1 MTNLISGGL
10 SYALMSADS
19 SAKAALKPMN
29 MVSRELRKQNPD
41 LELIERAGKYGGNEL
56 NKAEEALTKA
66 QKELM
71 ESQEIA
77 KQKEKAE
84 MEEKLKEKA
93 AEKKEMESQKAIEV
107 TSEEILQISEENIKE
122 KKNDISNS
130 RNLGDSK
137 LDIGEIN
144 DDLIEMTKKMR
155 RIDFSVSDVSETPF
169 LRKQNYS
176 SNEIGSSVLGT
187 RMDLIG

>member
-10 SYALMSADS
+10 SYALLSADS

-66 QKELM
+66 QEELM
-71 ESQEIA
+71 ESQKIA
-77 KQKEKAE
+77 KQEEKAE
-84 MEEKLKEKA
+84 REEKLKEKA
-93 AEKKEMESQKAIEV
+93 AEKKERESQTTMEDTAEGV
-107 TSEEILQISEENIKE
+107 LQIPEKDIEK
-122 KKNDISNS
+122 KKNDI
-130 RNLGDSK
+130 
-137 LDIGEIN
+137 LDIGKTNI
-144 DDLIEMTKKMR
+144 DLTEMTKEMR
-155 RIDFSVSDVSETPF
+155 VIDFSLVDVSDTTY
-169 LRKQNYS
+169 LGTQNYS